1 MAVLPCCS
9 ARHTEQFHLVDQGMS
24 RNEVRELLGPPS
36 TIYFDEPNE
45 RKASG
50 GHWPERWQYGDNF
63 STRATGMLFP
73 ENAPNRVWVIYFD
86 EQGIVTATRTPQPDM
101 DDWRPDVK

>member
-1 MAVLPCCS
+1 MAVLTCCS
-9 ARHTEQFHLVDQGMS
+9 ARHAEQFHLVDEGMS
-24 RNEVRELLGPPS
+24 RNEVTELLGPPS
-36 TIYFDEPNE
+36 TIYFDEPND
-45 RKASG
+45 RQASG

-86 EQGIVTATRTPQPDM
+86 EQGLVTSTRTPQPDM
-101 DDWRPDVK
+101 DAWRSDIK